1 VTRLSNITTVAGL
14 DFETYWDQ
22 DYTLDKLST
31 ADYIRD
37 PRFETIGVSVVH
49 AGRRFWL
56 EDHQFREFARRVDWS
71 RVGVAAHHAHFDGGI
86 LAFHYGIIPGLYFDT
101 LSMSRAVYGPYEK
114 HDLDAL
120 ARRAGVGR
128 KLDIPPLVK
137 GLRRADMPQ
146 ALWEEYGVYS
156 LNDAEVMME
165 ALKVMCAGFPRSELA
180 LIDATIRMF
189 TQPGFVLD
197 DALLKQVEIDE
208 LERRRDLLAQ
218 AGVTE
223 KDLGSA
229 PKFVALLEAM
239 GVEVEMKRGKN
250 GPIPA
255 VAKSD
260 PFMQG
265 LLDGDDE
272 DLRVLAEARLA
283 VKSTLNVTR
292 ARRLLTLS
300 RGGEPVPV
308 YIAYYRAHTG
318 RWGGSDG
325 VNWQN
330 PERTSKKD
338 ARKGRIRKAIMAP
351 PGYKIVVRD
360 SAQGEARTLAWFAR
374 QEDLVTAFAQ
384 GRDVYSERA
393 SMYYGRTINRKLN
406 PEDEIP
412 GLIGKNT
419 TLGGGYGMGFVK
431 FAMELLRGMF
441 GGPRIQFTED
451 DIVRLNVDA
460 QAFLNNKWKMKRVS
474 EAPTR
479 LDRKAMLVHC
489 IVCDHIITQYRAAND
504 KIVGLWEYL
513 DEIVIPSMADG
524 AEFDIG
530 PGTPGS
536 VRVSKNSII
545 LPNGLALRYDNLR
558 RSGAQ
563 WIYDTPRGIRHL
575 YGGKTTENLIQALH
589 RIIVADQMLQIAER
603 WDVKLMS
610 HDEVAALVR
619 AELAER
625 ALVEM
630 GQIMKASPWWG
641 PGLPLAS
648 DGGIAVRYGD
658 AK

>member
-1 VTRLSNITTVAGL
+1 MTRLSNIITVVGL
-14 DFETYWDQ
+14 DFETFWDQ
-22 DYTLDKLST
+22 DYTLKKLST

-37 PRFETIGVSVVH
+37 PRFETIGVSVIH

-56 EDHQFREFARRVDWS
+56 EEPQFREFARRVDWS
-71 RVGVAAHHAHFDGGI
+71 RVGIAAHHTHFDGGI
-86 LAFHYGIIPGLYFDT
+86 LAFHYGAVPGFYFDT
-101 LSMSRAVYGPYEK
+101 LSLSRAVFGPYVK
-114 HDLDAL
+114 HDLDAMAL
-120 ARRAGVGR
+120 RCNVGR
-128 KLDIPPLVK
+128 KLAAPPDTK
-137 GLRRADMPQ
+137 GFRRAQMTQETWD
-146 ALWEEYGVYS
+146 AYGVYS
-156 LNDAEVMME
+156 VNDNVVMMD
-165 ALKVMCAGFPRSELA
+165 ALKFMCRGFPRNELE
-180 LIDATIRMF
+180 LIDATVRMF

-197 DALLKQVEIDE
+197 DELLRQVEVDE
-208 LERRRDLLAQ
+208 LARRRDLLAQ
-218 AGVTE
+218 AGATE
-223 KDLGSA
+223 KDMGSA
-229 PKFVALLEAM
+229 PKFVALLEAL
-239 GVEVEMKRGKN
+239 GVEVEMKKGKN
-250 GPIPA
+250 GLIPA
-255 VAKSD
+255 IAKSD

-265 LLDGDDE
+265 LLDGEDD

-283 VKSTLNVTR
+283 VKSTLNMTR
-292 ARRLLTLS
+292 ARRLLKLS
-300 RGGEPVPV
+300 NGGKPVPI

-338 ARKGRIRKAIMAP
+338 PKKGRVRKALMAP
-351 PGYKIVVRD
+351 PGYKVVVRD
-360 SAQGEARTLAWFAR
+360 SAQGEARTLAWFAK
-374 QEDLVTAFAQ
+374 QDDLVAAFAQ

-441 GGPRIQFTED
+441 GGPRIQFTEI
-451 DIVRLNVDA
+451 DIDRLNVNV
-460 QAFLNNKWKMKRVS
+460 QAFLDDKFKMKRVS

-479 LDRKAMLVHC
+479 LDRKAMLIHC
-489 IVCDHIITQYRAAND
+489 IVCDHIITQYRAASD
-504 KIVGLWEYL
+504 KIVGLWGYF
-513 DEIVIPSMADG
+513 DEVVIPSMADG

-536 VRVSKNSII
+536 VRVSKDSII
-545 LPNGLALRYDNLR
+545 LPNGLALHYDNLR
-558 RSGAQ
+558 RHGGK
-563 WIYDTPRGIRHL
+563 WIYDTPRGLRFL
-575 YGGKTTENLIQALH
+575 YGGKQTENLIQALH
-589 RIIVADQMLQIAER
+589 RIIVADQMLEIAER

-619 AELAER
+619 SELAEQ
-625 ALVEM
+625 ALIEM
-630 GQIMKASPWWG
+630 GQIMKAPRKWC

-648 DGGIAVRYGD
+648 DGGIADRYGD

>member
-1 VTRLSNITTVAGL
+1 MTRLSNIITVIGL
-14 DFETYWDQ
+14 DFEAYWDK
-22 DYTLDKLST
+22 DYTLKKIST

-37 PRFETIGVSVVH
+37 PRFETIGVSVIH

-56 EDHQFREFARRVDWS
+56 EDAQFREFVRRVDWS
-71 RVGVAAHHAHFDGGI
+71 RVAVAAHHTHFDGGV
-86 LAFHYGIIPGLYFDT
+86 LAFHYGVVPGFYFDT
-101 LSMSRAVYGPYEK
+101 LSLSRAVYGPYEK
-114 HDLDAL
+114 HDLDAV
-120 ARRAGVGR
+120 AVRTGVGR
-128 KLDIPPLVK
+128 KMEMPDTR
-137 GLRRADMPQ
+137 GMRRVDMPKDF
-146 ALWEEYGVYS
+146 WDTYGVYS
-156 LNDAEVMME
+156 LNDADVMLA
-165 ALKVMCAGFPRSELA
+165 ALKVMCAGFPRAELE

-197 DALLKQVEIDE
+197 DDLLRQVEVDE
-208 LERRRDLLAQ
+208 LARRRELLAQ

-223 KDLGSA
+223 KDMGSA
-229 PKFVALLEAM
+229 PKFTALLEAL
-239 GVEVEMKRGKN
+239 GVEVEMKKGKN

-255 VAKSD
+255 IAKSD

-265 LLDGDDE
+265 LLDGDDD

-283 VKSTLNVTR
+283 VKSTLNMTR
-292 ARRLLTLS
+292 ARRLIKLS
-300 RGGEPVPV
+300 CGGQPVPI

-338 ARKGRIRKAIMAP
+338 PRKGRVRKALMAP
-351 PGYKIVVRD
+351 PGYKVVVRD

-374 QEDLVTAFAQ
+374 QMDLVEAFAQ

-393 SMYYGRTINRKLN
+393 SLYYGRTINRKLN

-431 FAMELLRGMF
+431 FALELLRGMF
-441 GGPRIQFTED
+441 GGPRIQFVEA
-451 DIVRLNVDA
+451 DIERLNVDA
-460 QAFLNNKWKMKRVS
+460 QAFLNDKWKMKRVS

-479 LDRKAMLVHC
+479 LDRKAMQVHC
-489 IVCDHIITQYRAAND
+489 IVCDHIITQYRAASD
-504 KIVGLWEYL
+504 KIVGLWDYF
-513 DEIVIPSMADG
+513 DKIVIPSMADG

-536 VRVSKNSII
+536 VRVSKNSIV

-558 RSGAQ
+558 RHGAK
-563 WIYDTPRGIRHL
+563 WVYDTARGIRYL
-575 YGGKTTENLIQALH
+575 YGGKQTENLIQALH
-589 RIIVADQMLQIAER
+589 RIIVAEQMLEIAEN

-619 AELAER
+619 AEMAER
-625 ALVEM
+625 ALMEM
-630 GQIMKASPWWG
+630 GQIMKKPPKWG
-641 PGLPLAS
+641 PSLPLAS
-648 DGGIAVRYGD
+648 DGGIADRYGD